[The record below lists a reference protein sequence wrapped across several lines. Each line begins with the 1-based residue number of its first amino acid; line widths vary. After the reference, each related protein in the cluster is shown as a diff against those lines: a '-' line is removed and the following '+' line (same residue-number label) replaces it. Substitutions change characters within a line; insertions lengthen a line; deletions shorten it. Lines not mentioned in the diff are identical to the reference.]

1 VPLSFLS
8 PFSSGETAKSKK
20 VVICVDDASSLTL
33 EIHHQS
39 DYAHWLQREVD
50 AREEKEVVDEV
61 RGYLWMP
68 HFFSSVPQEESAIVQ
83 KSMSPFPLCCAW

>member
-1 VPLSFLS
+1 M
-8 PFSSGETAKSKK
+8 
-20 VVICVDDASSLTL
+20 DDASSLTL
-33 EIHHQS
+33 DIHHQS

-50 AREEKEVVDEV
+50 AREEREEKEVVDEV

-83 KSMSPFPLCCAW
+83 KSMSPFPCVAHGENTHLIIS